1 MQLPEHPTIE
11 AVPCSGAGAIASVVQ
26 SIAPHVVVSFASTAM
41 SADDPAHTV
50 AVSFTALVAQ
60 TVIEH
65 DACPV
70 QAGTWLFFTLYVKLS
85 GPLYPA
91 AGV

>member
-1 MQLPEHPTIE
+1 MPEHPTID
-11 AVPCSGAGAIASVVQ
+11 AVPCAGADTIASVVQ
-26 SIAPHVVVSFASTAM
+26 SIAPQVVVSFASTGM
-41 SADDPAHTV
+41 STDDPEHTV
-50 AVSFTALVAQ
+50 AVSFTALVEH
-60 TVIEH
+60 TVIEQV
-65 DACPV
+65 ACPV